1 MDDEEVL
8 AELLTE
14 DEIRM
19 RNAANRRKRGMTLKT
34 AIRLLER
41 EYERAKGLDWIHN
54 PTAYALYQVWK
65 AAARQEVPHE

>member
-19 RNAANRRKRGMTLKT
+19 RNATNRRKRGMTLKT

-54 PTAYALYQVWK
+54 PIAYALYQVWK
-65 AAARQEVPHE
+65 EANGGEDNA